1 MIDVVIIGAGIAGTA
16 AAFDLLSQGFSVLLL
31 DKYAFPRKKACAG
44 GVTPKAKALFRYDI
58 SSVIQRDCRSINI
71 RPNRGQL
78 FEIRD
83 EKPLCHMTQRWE
95 LDEFSLDMVQRK
107 GAQFQVVQ
115 KIVSIG
121 EKKFHIEVRTQD
133 QLIKSRYLIGA
144 DGANSIVLRMTHPFC
159 RVNRYPAL
167 EADIRVD
174 NPDAHPMEF
183 DFSMPGKG
191 YYWVFPKKD
200 HINIGIYSTNGRP
213 ALKRQQLAAYAKQ
226 RFGVDQLQAIKGY
239 PIGVGGYAFCPG
251 KGRVLLAGDAAGFGE
266 TLLGEGIYFAL
277 KTGQAAA
284 RAIIIAA
291 SVTNPSQGGFSFQ
304 DRGGA
309 PGVAYAR
316 KIKQI
321 RNDLRL
327 YHLSAIGLYTFPKV
341 SLKLLSHPFFHKR
354 FAKGYADG
362 KTLGQIFFSR

>member
-1 MIDVVIIGAGIAGTA
+1 MIDVIIIGAGIAGTA
-16 AAFDLLSQGFSVLLL
+16 AAFDLLSRGLSVLLL

-58 SSVIQRDCRSINI
+58 SSVIQRDCRRINI

-115 KIVSIG
+115 KIVSIE
-121 EKKFHIEVRTQD
+121 EKHSHMEVRIQD
-133 QLIKSRYLIGA
+133 QLIKSHYLIGA
-144 DGANSIVLRMTHPFC
+144 DGANSIVRRMTHPFC

-174 NPDAHPMEF
+174 NLDAHSMEF

-213 ALKRQQLAAYAKQ
+213 ALKRQQLAEYAKQ
-226 RFGVDQLQAIKGY
+226 RFGVDRLQAIKGY

-266 TLLGEGIYFAL
+266 SLLGEGIYFAL

-284 RAIIIAA
+284 RAIIVAA
-291 SVTNPSQGGFSFQ
+291 SVTSLSQGGGSFR
-304 DRGGA
+304 DNGVS

-321 RNDLRL
+321 RTDLRL
-327 YHLSAIGLYTFPKV
+327 YHFSAICLYTFPRV

-362 KTLGQIFFSR
+362 KTLGQIFFFR

>member
-16 AAFDLLSQGFSVLLL
+16 AAFDLLTRGFSVLLL

-44 GVTPKAKALFRYDI
+44 GITPKAKALFQYDI
-58 SSVIQRDCRSINI
+58 SSVVQRDCRRINI
-71 RPNRGQL
+71 RPDRGPL

-83 EKPLCHMTQRWE
+83 EKPLCHMTRRWE
-95 LDEFSLDMVQRK
+95 LDAFSLEMVQRK

-115 KIVSIG
+115 KIVSIT
-121 EKKFHIEVRTQD
+121 ETNSHIEVRTRD
-133 QLIKSRYLIGA
+133 RLIKSRYLIGA
-144 DGANSIVLRMTHPFC
+144 DGANSIVRRMTHPFC

-174 NPDAHPMEF
+174 DPDAHPMEF

-200 HINIGIYSTNGRP
+200 HINIGIYSTTGRP

-226 RFGVDQLQAIKGY
+226 RFGVNLLQAIKGY
-239 PIGVGGYAFCPG
+239 PIGVGGYGFCPG

-266 TLLGEGIYFAL
+266 SLLGEGIYFAL

-284 RAIIIAA
+284 RAIVATSVA
-291 SVTNPSQGGFSFQ
+291 SPS
-304 DRGGA
+304 RGGA
-309 PGVAYAR
+309 SFQEGSVSPGVAYSR
-316 KIKQI
+316 EIKQT
-321 RNDLRL
+321 RADLRL
-327 YHLSAIGLYTFPKV
+327 YHASATCLYTFPRV

-354 FAKGYADG
+354 FARGYADG